1 MAMGTVTATNVKT
14 GAVEVVKSFPEGT
27 QAEIYSAAVTT
38 AFAAT
43 DVITG
48 PKIPAGA
55 YLLDVFLQSTD
66 IDSGSTCLL
75 DVGISGTAQKFI
87 AASTVG
93 QAGGLVHATGST
105 TLGYSPSS
113 DTAVLV
119 TCNATANTAV
129 AGTVTVGI
137 TYTQSP

>member
-1 MAMGTVTATNVKT
+1 MANTNATNVKT
-14 GAVEVVKSFPEGT
+14 GAVEVVKSYPEGV
-27 QAEIYSAAVTT
+27 QVEIYSAAVTT

-43 DVITG
+43 DTITG

-55 YLLDVFLQSTD
+55 YLWDLILDVTD
-66 IDSGSTCLL
+66 IDSGSTSVL

-93 QAGGLVHATGST
+93 RAGGIARMSAAG
-105 TLGYSPSS
+105 TLGYSPTS
-113 DTAVLV
+113 DTAVIV

-129 AGTVTVGI
+129 AGTVTIGI
-137 TYTQSP
+137 AYTVSP